1 MAAAS
6 APVALWRSVS
16 ALPEFRRLLELR
28 AVSGFGDGVFQ
39 GGLVGALLFDP
50 ESAANPWEI
59 AGSFAALFLPYS
71 LLGPFAGA
79 LLDRWDRRGVL
90 IVANLARVVFMIV
103 VALLLAFHANQLW
116 ILLGALV
123 VNGFT
128 RFVTSGLSAALPH
141 VVPREQVL
149 TMNSVATAVSAIT
162 LFLGAI
168 FMLVPRSLLGAGAA
182 GSAAA
187 VFVAAAAVSV
197 ALYLSVRFQPH
208 VLGPD
213 DSARA
218 VHGSV
223 VYAVA
228 TGWVYGV
235 RTAIAVPSVAATLSG
250 VVAHRIAFGI
260 NTLLVLVI
268 VRHTGSASV
277 AGLGVAVLFASVT
290 GLGSFLANL
299 LAPIVVRRWSRYT
312 AGNLALAAAAVIQLS
327 AVGLDL
333 PVMMVCG
340 FLLGMAGQI
349 VKLCGDYAMQVD
361 VDDALRGHVFTVQ
374 DALFWVAFV
383 ASISVC
389 AAAVPVDGHSPWLV
403 VAGAAVYL
411 VGLAVHAAAGRNR
424 RGRATSGELL

>member
-1 MAAAS
+1 MAGAR
-6 APVALWRSVS
+6 APLALWRSIN

-28 AVSGFGDGVFQ
+28 AVSSFGDGLLQ
-39 GGLVGALLFDP
+39 GGLVGALFFDP
-50 ESAANPWEI
+50 DNAANPWEI

-79 LLDRWDRRGVL
+79 LLDRWDRRDVL
-90 IVANLARVVFMIV
+90 IVANLARVVFMVV
-103 VALLLAFHANQLW
+103 VALLLEFHANQLW
-116 ILLGALV
+116 ILLCALI

-141 VVPREQVL
+141 VVPRDQVL
-149 TMNSVATAVSAIT
+149 TMNSVATAVSAVA

-168 FMLVPRSLLGAGAA
+168 FMLVPRSLLGAGAP

-187 VFVAAAAVSV
+187 VFVAATAVAL
-197 ALYLSVRFQPH
+197 ALYLSFRFEPH

-223 VYAVA
+223 FYVVA

-235 RTAIAVPSVAATLSG
+235 RTAINVRSVAATLSG
-250 VVAHRIAFGI
+250 VVAHRIAFAI

-268 VRHTGSASV
+268 VRHTGSVSV

-299 LAPIVVRRWSRYT
+299 LTPIVVRRWSRYA
-312 AGNLALAAAAVIQLS
+312 AGNTALGTAAVIQLS

-333 PVMMVCG
+333 PVMMACG
-340 FLLGMAGQI
+340 FLLGMAGQV
-349 VKLCGDYAMQVD
+349 VKLCGDSAMQVD

-383 ASISVC
+383 GAITLC
-389 AAAVPVDGHSPWLV
+389 AAVVPVDGHSPALV
-403 VAGAAVYL
+403 VAGALVYL
-411 VGLAVHAAAGRNR
+411 VGLGVHATVGR
-424 RGRATSGELL
+424 GQTAV